1 MYLEQRIDL
10 LVGLGEY
17 CLSRAPGLEAAKHR
31 AHMGNGW
38 FIPEFIE
45 EAVRQVATQYLQRE
59 KLEAWTKGYGLPVAQ
74 PAPRNVG
81 LIMAGN
87 IPLVG
92 FHDMLSIFISGH
104 RQLIKPSSR
113 DNVLFRHLLEKLTS
127 FDPGV
132 ASLASLAE
140 RLNG

>member
-59 KLEAWTKGYGLPVAQ
+59 KLEAWTMGYGLPVAQ

-87 IPLVG
+87 IPPIG
-92 FHDMLSIFISGH
+92 FSGMLFHFFSSD
-104 RQLIKPSSR
+104 RATLQPSCPDVR
-113 DNVLFRHLLEKLTS
+113 VIRRPD
-127 FDPGV
+127 
-132 ASLASLAE
+132 
-140 RLNG
+140 